1 MLNTS
6 AISTAE
12 ARFVN
17 KALPSTGPKKI
28 RRVCVY
34 GGSGVCTDPT
44 YRDVAV
50 KLGKLLA
57 QAGVG
62 LVYGGGSEGLMG
74 TLARSVF
81 DAGGEVTAIVTTVG
95 AGRHKFDGL
104 HRLIVV
110 EDAEFRKR
118 EMFDASDALVILPG
132 GVETLR
138 NFVDRLMQASLGP
151 EIKPVIV
158 FDIGGF
164 WQPLL
169 ALIEHME
176 TSTFM
181 RPDVRHAYEV
191 CRTLDDVL
199 SALAIAVRPN
209 PVSET
214 VSIEARLGA
223 PAPGRPTT
231 LPLHLVD
238 QPSDDGFAVYEVQ
251 PG

>member
-17 KALPSTGPKKI
+17 QARPSTEPRKI
-28 RRVCVY
+28 RRVCIY
-34 GGSGVCTDPT
+34 GGKGVCTDPT

-57 QAGVG
+57 EAGVG
-62 LVYGGGSEGLMG
+62 LVYDGGSEGLMG
-74 TLARSVF
+74 TVARSVY
-81 DAGGEVTAIVTTVG
+81 DAGGEVTVVMTTAG
-95 AGRHKFDGL
+95 AGRLRVEGL
-104 HRLIVV
+104 HRLVV
-110 EDAEFRKR
+110 VQDDEFRKR
-118 EMFDASDALVILPG
+118 EMHDASDAVLVLPG
-132 GVETLR
+132 GVETLC
-138 NFVDRLMQASLGP
+138 NFVDRLMLAPAGP
-151 EIKPVIV
+151 EAKPVIV

-169 ALIEHME
+169 ALIERME

-181 RPDVRHAYEV
+181 RPDVRRAYDV

-199 SALAIAVRPN
+199 AALSIAIRPSAV
-209 PVSET
+209 T
-214 VSIEARLGA
+214 VSLDARRSLMS
-223 PAPGRPTT
+223 PGRPAS

-238 QPSDDGFAVYEVQ
+238 QPSDDGFSIYDVQ

>member
-17 KALPSTGPKKI
+17 QSRPSTGPKKI

-34 GGSGVCTDPT
+34 GGTGVCTDPT

-50 KLGKLLA
+50 ELGELLA
-57 QAGVG
+57 RAGIG

-74 TLARSVF
+74 TLARSIF
-81 DAGGEVTAIVTTVG
+81 DAGGEVTAIVTTAG
-95 AGRHKFDGL
+95 AGRPKFDGL

-110 EDAEFRKR
+110 PDAEFRKR
-118 EMFDASDALVILPG
+118 EMVDASDAVLVLPG

-138 NFVDRLMQASLGP
+138 SFVDRLVQVSTDP

-176 TSTFM
+176 TTTFM
-181 RPDVRHAYEV
+181 RSDVRHAYAV

-199 SALAIAVRPN
+199 TALSIATRPN
-209 PVSET
+209 PVAEI
-214 VSIEARLGA
+214 VSIDARFGA

-238 QPSDDGFAVYEVQ
+238 QPSDDGFSVYEVQ

>member
-17 KALPSTGPKKI
+17 QARPSTAPRRI

-34 GGSGVCTDPT
+34 GGSGVCTDPS

-50 KLGKLLA
+50 ELGKLLA

-74 TLARSVF
+74 TLARAVF
-81 DAGGEVTAIVTTVG
+81 DAGGEVTAIITTAK
-95 AGRHKFDGL
+95 AGRQKFDGL
-104 HRLIVV
+104 QRLIVV
-110 EDAEFRKR
+110 QDAETHKR
-118 EMFDASDALVILPG
+118 EMVDASDAVLVLPG

-138 NFVDRLMQASLGP
+138 NFVDRLMQASVGP
-151 EIKPVIV
+151 AKPVIV

-169 ALIEHME
+169 TLIEHME
-176 TSTFM
+176 TTTFM
-181 RPDVRHAYEV
+181 RPDVRHAYDV
-191 CRTLDDVL
+191 CRRLEDVL
-199 SALAIAVRPN
+199 TALSIATRPS
-209 PVSET
+209 PAAET
-214 VSIEARLGA
+214 VSIDARLGA

-238 QPSDDGFAVYEVQ
+238 QPSDDGFSVYEVQ

>member
-12 ARFVN
+12 ARYD
-17 KALPSTGPKKI
+17 KQARPSTGPKKV

-34 GGSGVCTDPT
+34 GGSGFCTDPT

-62 LVYGGGSEGLMG
+62 LVYGGGTEGLMG

-81 DAGGEVTAIVTTVG
+81 DAGGEVTAIVTMDG
-95 AGRHKFDGL
+95 ACPHKFDGL

-110 EDAEFRKR
+110 QDAEFRKR
-118 EMFDASDALVILPG
+118 EMHEAADAVLILPG

-138 NFVDRLMQASLGP
+138 NFVDRLTQTSAGS
-151 EIKPVIV
+151 EAKPVVV

-181 RPDVRHAYEV
+181 RPDLRNAYDV
-191 CRTLDDVL
+191 CRTLDDLLPAL
-199 SALAIAVRPN
+199 SIAARPASV
-209 PVSET
+209 PET
-214 VSIEARLGA
+214 VSIDEGLGA
-223 PAPGRPTT
+223 AAAGRPTL

-238 QPSDDGFAVYEVQ
+238 QPSDDGFSVYEVQ

>member
-12 ARFVN
+12 ARYDQQ
-17 KALPSTGPKKI
+17 ARPSPEPRTI

-34 GGSGVCTDPT
+34 GGSNFCIDPT
-44 YRDVAV
+44 YRDMAV
-50 KLGKLLA
+50 RLGKLLA
-57 QAGVG
+57 KAGVG
-62 LVYGGGSEGLMG
+62 LVYGGGTEGLMG

-81 DAGGEVTAIVTTVG
+81 DAGGEVTAIVTMDG
-95 AGRHKFDGL
+95 AGHRKFEGL
-104 HRLIVV
+104 HRLILVQ
-110 EDAEFRKR
+110 DAESRKR
-118 EMFDASDALVILPG
+118 EMHDAADAVLVLPG

-138 NFVDRLMQASLGP
+138 NFVDRLMQNREGSAAQ
-151 EIKPVIV
+151 PVVV

-181 RPDVRHAYEV
+181 RPDLRNAYEV
-191 CRTLDDVL
+191 CRTLDDLLAAL
-199 SALAIAVRPN
+199 SIAARPALVTETIAI
-209 PVSET
+209 EK
-214 VSIEARLGA
+214 RLGCA
-223 PAPGRPTT
+223 AAGRPTL

-238 QPSDDGFAVYEVQ
+238 QPSDDGFSVYEVQ

>member
-17 KALPSTGPKKI
+17 QARPSTEPRKL
-28 RRVCVY
+28 RRVCIF
-34 GGSGVCTDPT
+34 GGRGVCTDPT
-44 YRDVAV
+44 YREMAV

-57 QAGVG
+57 EAGVG
-62 LVYGGGSEGLMG
+62 LVYGGGTEGLMG
-74 TLARSVF
+74 TLARSF
-81 DAGGEVTAIVTTVG
+81 YDAGGEVTAVVTTAG
-95 AGRHKFDGL
+95 AGRLKFNGL

-110 EDAEFRKR
+110 PDDEFRKR
-118 EMFDASDALVILPG
+118 EMHDASDAVLVLPG

-138 NFVDRLMQASLGP
+138 NFVDRLMQVPAGS
-151 EIKPVIV
+151 EAKPVVV
-158 FDIGGF
+158 FDINGF

-169 ALIEHME
+169 GLIERME

-181 RPDVRHAYEV
+181 RTDVRHAYSV
-191 CRTLDDVL
+191 CHTLDDVL
-199 SALAIAVRPN
+199 AAFSIAVRPSA
-209 PVSET
+209 VT
-214 VSIEARLGA
+214 VSLDARRGTLS
-223 PAPGRPTT
+223 PGRPAT

-238 QPSDDGFAVYEVQ
+238 QPSDDGFSAYEVQ

>member
-12 ARFVN
+12 AHYD
-17 KALPSTGPKKI
+17 KQAHPSAGARKI

-34 GGSGVCTDPT
+34 GGSGVWADPT
-44 YRDVAV
+44 YRDVAAT
-50 KLGKLLA
+50 LGKVLA

-62 LVYGGGSEGLMG
+62 LVYGGGTEGLMG

-81 DAGGEVTAIVTTVG
+81 DAGGEVTAIVTMAG
-95 AGRHKFDGL
+95 EGRHRFEGL

-110 EDAEFRKR
+110 QDGESRKR
-118 EMFDASDALVILPG
+118 EMHDAADIVLVLPG

-138 NFVDRLMQASLGP
+138 DFVDCLIPDSAGL
-151 EIKPVIV
+151 EAKPIVV

-176 TSTFM
+176 NRTFM
-181 RPDVRHAYEV
+181 RPGILQAYDVCH
-191 CRTLDDVL
+191 TIDDVL
-199 SALAIAVRPN
+199 AALSLAVRPAS
-209 PVSET
+209 VMGS
-214 VSIEARLGA
+214 VAVEASLGDA
-223 PAPGRPTT
+223 AAGRPTS

-238 QPSDDGFAVYEVQ
+238 QPSDAGFSVYEVQ

>member
-17 KALPSTGPKKI
+17 QARPSTGPKKI

-50 KLGKLLA
+50 ELGKLLA

-81 DAGGEVTAIVTTVG
+81 DAGGEVTAVVTT
-95 AGRHKFDGL
+95 AGTGRQKFNGL

-110 EDAEFRKR
+110 QDAEFRKR
-118 EMFDASDALVILPG
+118 EMVDASDAVLVLPG
-132 GVETLR
+132 GVDTLR
-138 NFVDRLMQASLGP
+138 NFVDRLVQVSAGP
-151 EIKPVIV
+151 EIKPVMV

-181 RPDVRHAYEV
+181 RPDVRHAYAV
-191 CRTLDDVL
+191 CRTLEDVL
-199 SALAIAVRPN
+199 TALSITSRPS
-209 PVSET
+209 PVSKT
-214 VSIEARLGA
+214 VSIDGRLGA
-223 PAPGRPTT
+223 PASRRPTT

-238 QPSDDGFAVYEVQ
+238 QPSDDGFSVYEVQ

>member
-12 ARFVN
+12 ACFVEQ
-17 KALPSTGPKKI
+17 ARPSTGPRKI

-34 GGSGVCTDPT
+34 GGSGVCIDPT

-81 DAGGEVTAIVTTVG
+81 DAGGEVTAIVTTSG
-95 AGRHKFDGL
+95 AGRRKFDGL
-104 HRLIVV
+104 HRMIVV
-110 EDAEFRKR
+110 QDAELCKR
-118 EMFDASDALVILPG
+118 EMHDASDAVLVLPG

-138 NFVDRLMQASLGP
+138 AFVDRLMQAPAGL
-151 EIKPVIV
+151 EAKPVMV

-169 ALIEHME
+169 ALIERME

-181 RPDVRHAYEV
+181 RPDLRQAYDV

-199 SALAIAVRPN
+199 TALSISKRPSAP
-209 PVSET
+209 SET
-214 VSIEARLGA
+214 VSLEARRLTLV
-223 PAPGRPTT
+223 PGRPST

-238 QPSDDGFAVYEVQ
+238 QPSDDGFSVYDVQ

>member
-12 ARFVN
+12 ARYD
-17 KALPSTGPKKI
+17 KQARPSTGPKKI

-34 GGSGVCTDPT
+34 GGSGFCTDPT

-50 KLGKLLA
+50 DLGRLLA

-62 LVYGGGSEGLMG
+62 LVYGGGTEGLMG

-81 DAGGEVTAIVTTVG
+81 DAGGEVTAIVTMDG
-95 AGRHKFDGL
+95 ASPRKFEGL

-110 EDAEFRKR
+110 QDAEFRKR
-118 EMFDASDALVILPG
+118 EMHEVADAVLVLPG

-138 NFVDRLMQASLGP
+138 NFVDRLMQTPADS
-151 EIKPVIV
+151 EAHPVV
-158 FDIGGF
+158 VLDIGGF

-169 ALIEHME
+169 ALIERME
-176 TSTFM
+176 TTTFM
-181 RPDVRHAYEV
+181 RPDCRNAYAV
-191 CRTLDDVL
+191 CRTLEDLL
-199 SALAIAVRPN
+199 SALSITARPA
-209 PVSET
+209 SSTEK
-214 VSIEARLGA
+214 VSIDERLGGA
-223 PAPGRPTT
+223 AAGRSAS

-238 QPSDDGFAVYEVQ
+238 QPSDEGFSVYDVQ

>member
-12 ARFVN
+12 ARYDN
-17 KALPSTGPKKI
+17 QAQLSTGPRNI

-44 YRDVAV
+44 YREVAV
-50 KLGKLLA
+50 ELGKLLA

-62 LVYGGGSEGLMG
+62 LVYGGGTEGLMG

-81 DAGGEVTAIVTTVG
+81 DAGGEVTAIVTTAG
-95 AGRHKFDGL
+95 AGRHKFAGL

-110 EDAEFRKR
+110 PDAEFRKR
-118 EMFDASDALVILPG
+118 EMHDASDAVLVLPG

-138 NFVDRLMQASLGP
+138 NFVDRLMQAPAGL
-151 EIKPVIV
+151 EVKPVIV

-164 WQPLL
+164 WKPLL
-169 ALIEHME
+169 DLIEHME

-181 RPDVRHAYEV
+181 RPDVRHAYDV
-191 CRTLDDVL
+191 CHRLEDVL
-199 SALAIAVRPN
+199 TAFSIAMRPS
-209 PVSET
+209 PAPGT
-214 VSIEARLGA
+214 VSIDVRLGA

-238 QPSDDGFAVYEVQ
+238 QPSDDGFSVYEVQ